1 MSTSWIFD
9 QMDGQFEARLRRVT
23 TSTRS
28 TRSGEGEITVTNYV
42 GVVETRFNFVTL
54 DRLYNPNF
62 VAVERP
68 VGGDLA
74 YLIFEVVS
82 VNPMHF
88 QMLGMDVSM
97 PTVLRREYLDTISE
111 SWGRSQET
119 WIDLSA
125 VPTWY
130 MLRLDGADPT
140 FERSKFLPLAGAKVH
155 LLSKKAVEKFL
166 CYESGENLGS
176 MIGFD
181 LPFTVNLE
189 NLIRYHAGLF
199 GFTGSGKSN
208 LTSTLIRKAMRAH
221 PDLTTVVFDVAGE
234 YATHL
239 VDLLESGGRIL
250 THEPIEDD
258 EQLFNSQAIP
268 ESLEDIVGE
277 SALRGAFSR
286 VFVKGLVK
294 KLAFGD
300 RYSALDLAAVEDMLT
315 KTAEDGKTSSMVARM
330 ALESFARR
338 FYDELELQPNVRLAE
353 LPESAK

>member
-199 GFTGSGKSN
+199 GFSVDYDEPIIYREN
-208 LTSTLIRKAMRAH
+208 
-221 PDLTTVVFDVAGE
+221 GE
-234 YATHL
+234 VKISKIGRL
-239 VDLLESGGRIL
+239 VDKFYQR
-250 THEPIEDD
+250 
-258 EQLFNSQAIP
+258 
-268 ESLEDIVGE
+268 GE
-277 SALRGAFSR
+277 TGPVR
-286 VFVKGLVK
+286 
-294 KLAFGD
+294 
-300 RYSALDLAAVEDMLT
+300 
-315 KTAEDGKTSSMVARM
+315 TSSIEVVCFDPQTLR
-330 ALESFARR
+330 LKWSP
-338 FYDELELQPNVRLAE
+338 LQYVFRHEYRGKML
-353 LPESAK
+353 K